1 MLRVIAI
8 AFTLFLFAGTALADD
23 WKEYKNRDYSFTV
36 DFPASPTIETA
47 TYEAAEGRSFPAH
60 VFSVKQKNAEFKVTV
75 VDMPG
80 EKSGSD
86 ASVMKEASKVAAG
99 TGTIKFDALHRIR
112 GSIGRQ
118 LGIAGANG
126 GYSYVSLFYRNNHLY
141 EVEGAAFAAGEE
153 VEIEARRFQQSF
165 DLT

>member
-1 MLRVIAI
+1 MLRAIAI
-8 AFTLFLFAGTALADD
+8 ALTLFTGAALADD

-47 TYEAAEGRSFPAH
+47 TYQAAEGQSFRAH

-80 EKSGSD
+80 EKAGSD
-86 ASVMKEASKVAAG
+86 ASVIKEATTVAAG
-99 TGTIKFDALHRIR
+99 TGTIKFDAMHRIR
-112 GSIGRQ
+112 AGIGRQ

-126 GYSYVSLFYRNNHLY
+126 GYSYVALFYRNNHLY
-141 EVEGAAFAAGEE
+141 EVEGTALAADEQAE
-153 VEIEARRFQQSF
+153 VEARRFQQSF